1 MLLEPRKALNKAF
14 LKIKPN
20 RTGIELFK
28 QNLIQLLDS
37 IKDKESEELII
48 NAVLREKEKGRIILM
63 ISHSDISDKISNR
76 SYNI

>member
-28 QNLIQLLDS
+28 QNLILLLDS
-37 IKDKESEELII
+37 IK
-48 NAVLREKEKGRIILM
+48 EK
-63 ISHSDISDKISNR
+63 
-76 SYNI
+76 